1 MGDRG
6 ESGIKNL
13 KKWETSFMD
22 GPLVNIFDGLPTVKD
37 EYYQFKLYPSSLL
50 SVYNSLSDEIHF
62 WMIRASV
69 Y

>member
-1 MGDRG
+1 MGDKG

-37 EYYQFKLYPSSLL
+37 EYCQFKLYPSILSSLL

-62 WMIRASV
+62 
-69 Y
+69 